1 MRTKIWMASGAVVV
15 VALGAVLF
23 VGGNDKKS
31 PAATDT
37 SNVKQLVQEYSS
49 SSMKDLSASITSEQL
64 IVTDSNNQ
72 STKYD
77 LPKDEFFVSIAP
89 YVKNTHPCATHS
101 LTGCQGEL
109 TEQTFN
115 VYVEDTAG
123 NVIVDQTMKS
133 RSNGFIDLWLPR
145 DKKYN
150 VTIEQGGVKAKAAL
164 STFKSDNTCVT
175 TMQLV
180 ESI

>member
-1 MRTKIWMASGAVVV
+1 MRKKIWMASGAVVV
-15 VALGAVLF
+15 VALGAYLF
-23 VGGNDKKS
+23 VGGNDKET
-31 PAATDT
+31 PAASDT

-64 IVTDSNNQ
+64 IVTDSNNK
-72 STKYD
+72 STTYE

-109 TEQTFN
+109 TEQEFS
-115 VYVEDTAG
+115 VYVEDTEG
-123 NVIVDQTMKS
+123 NVIVDQAMKS
-133 RSNGFIDLWLPR
+133 QSNGFIDLWLPR

-150 VTIEQGGVKAKAAL
+150 VTIEQDSVKAKAAF

-180 ESI
+180 ENI

>member
-1 MRTKIWMASGAVVV
+1 MRKKIWMASGAVVV
-15 VALGAVLF
+15 ALGAYLF
-23 VGGNDKKS
+23 VGGIDKET
-31 PAATDT
+31 PAAKDT
-37 SNVKQLVQEYSS
+37 SNVKQLVHEYSS
-49 SSMKDLSASITSEQL
+49 SKIKDLSASITSEQL
-64 IVTDSNNQ
+64 IVTDSSNK
-72 STKYD
+72 STKYN

-109 TEQTFN
+109 SEQEFN
-115 VYVEDTAG
+115 VYIEDTEG
-123 NVIVDQTMKS
+123 NVIVDQAMKS
-133 RSNGFIDLWLPR
+133 QSNGFIDLWLPR
-145 DKKYN
+145 DKKYS
-150 VTIEQGGVKAKAAL
+150 VTIAQGGIKAKSEL

>member
-1 MRTKIWMASGAVVV
+1 MRKKIWMASGAVVV

-23 VGGNDKKS
+23 VGRNDKET
-31 PAATDT
+31 PAASDT

-64 IVTDSNNQ
+64 IVTDSNNK
-72 STKYD
+72 STKYE

-89 YVKNTHPCATHS
+89 YVKDTHPCATHS

-109 TEQTFN
+109 TEQEFTVF
-115 VYVEDTAG
+115 VEDTEG

-133 RSNGFIDLWLPR
+133 QSNGFIDLWLPR
-145 DKKYN
+145 DKKYS
-150 VTIEQGGVKAKAAL
+150 VTIEQDGVKAKAEL
-164 STFKSDNTCVT
+164 STFKNDNTCVT

>member
-1 MRTKIWMASGAVVV
+1 MASGAVVV

-23 VGGNDKKS
+23 VGGNDKET
-31 PAATDT
+31 PAASDT
-37 SNVKQLVQEYSS
+37 SNIKQLVQEYSS

-64 IVTDSNNQ
+64 ILTDSSNK
-72 STKYD
+72 STTYD

-89 YVKNTHPCATHS
+89 YVKSTHPCATHS

-109 TEQTFN
+109 TEQEFS
-115 VYVEDTAG
+115 VYVEDNDG

-133 RSNGFIDLWLPR
+133 QSNGFIDLWLPR

-150 VTIEQGGVKAKAAL
+150 VTIEQDGVKAKTEL

>member
-1 MRTKIWMASGAVVV
+1 MKKKIWMASGAVVI
-15 VALGAVLF
+15 VALGAILF
-23 VGGNDKKS
+23 VGGNDKES
-31 PAATDT
+31 PTASDT
-37 SNVKQLVQEYSS
+37 SDVKQLVQQYSS
-49 SSMKDLSASITSEQL
+49 SSMKNLSASITSEQL
-64 IVTDSNNQ
+64 VVTDNNNK
-72 STKYD
+72 STAYD

-109 TEQTFN
+109 TEQEFSVTI
-115 VYVEDTAG
+115 EDTEG

-133 RSNGFIDLWLPR
+133 QSNGFIDLWLPR

-150 VTIEQGGVKAKAAL
+150 VMIEQDGVKAKAEI

>member
-1 MRTKIWMASGAVVV
+1 MRKKIWMASGAVVV
-15 VALGAVLF
+15 VALGAFLF
-23 VGGNDKKS
+23 VGGNDKEA
-31 PAATDT
+31 PAASET

-49 SSMKDLSASITSEQL
+49 SGMKDLSASITSEQL
-64 IVTDSNNQ
+64 IVTDSNNK
-72 STKYD
+72 STKYN

-109 TEQTFN
+109 TEQEFS
-115 VYVEDTAG
+115 VYIEDNEG
-123 NVIVDQTMKS
+123 NVIVDQAMKS
-133 RSNGFIDLWLPR
+133 QSNGFIDLWLPR
-145 DKKYN
+145 DKKYS
-150 VTIEQGGVKAKAAL
+150 VTIEQDGVKAKAEL

>member
-1 MRTKIWMASGAVVV
+1 MRKKIWMASGAVVV
-15 VALGAVLF
+15 VALGTFLL
-23 VGGNDKKS
+23 VGGNDKETPTAS
-31 PAATDT
+31 ET
-37 SNVKQLVQEYSS
+37 SNIKQLVQEYSS
-49 SSMKDLSASITSEQL
+49 SGMKDLSASITSEQL
-64 IVTDSNNQ
+64 IVTDNNNK
-72 STKYD
+72 STKYN

-109 TEQTFN
+109 TEQEFS
-115 VYVEDTAG
+115 VYIEDNEG
-123 NVIVDQTMKS
+123 NVIVDQAMKS
-133 RSNGFIDLWLPR
+133 QSNGFIDLWLPR
-145 DKKYN
+145 DKKYS
-150 VTIEQGGVKAKAAL
+150 VTIEQDGVKAKAEL